1 MNKNKNLIEKKIKNY
16 FSFFSK
22 KKLEEL
28 ANLFSSG
35 IILQDWTTKLKGKK
49 KVKKFNSNLFKKFK
63 KIEVN
68 LKESFFDNSKMTAAC
83 RLKIKLDNK
92 KIDVVDIIYF
102 DKKFK
107 IKKII
112 AYLG

>member
-35 IILQDWTTKLKGKK
+35 IILQDWTTK
-49 KVKKFNSNLFKKFK
+49 
-63 KIEVN
+63 
-68 LKESFFDNSKMTAAC
+68 
-83 RLKIKLDNK
+83 
-92 KIDVVDIIYF
+92 
-102 DKKFK
+102 
-107 IKKII
+107 
-112 AYLG
+112 